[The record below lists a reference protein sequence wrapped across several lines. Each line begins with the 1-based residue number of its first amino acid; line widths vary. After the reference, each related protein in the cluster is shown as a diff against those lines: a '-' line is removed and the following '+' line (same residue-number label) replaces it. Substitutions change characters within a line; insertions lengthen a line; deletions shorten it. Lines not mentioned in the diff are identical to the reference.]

1 MICPNCKTSNND
13 TADYCYN
20 CGCRLHNNFRNS
32 TANIPS
38 YMPPTSS
45 GTAVSDNPPSNSK
58 TADRFAVLSFA
69 FALASLIASVLLV
82 VLLAVADMLI
92 SKDTLGWD
100 AFFSAGGLSYI
111 IPLIIFPLLVLGI
124 VFSFVATAK
133 KTKKKK
139 LALTARIITFSEIV
153 ISMLVMVVFF
163 AFLLIAAMHGPY
175 Y

>member
-20 CGCRLHNNFRNS
+20 CGCRLHNNFRN
-32 TANIPS
+32 TAANIPS

-45 GTAVSDNPPSNSK
+45 GTAVSNNTPSNSK

-82 VLLAVADMLI
+82 VLLAVADMLT
-92 SKDTLGWD
+92 SKETS
-100 AFFSAGGLSYI
+100 FFSTGGLSYI
-111 IPLIIFPLLVLGI
+111 ISLIIFPHLVLSI
-124 VFSFVATAK
+124 VFSFIATAK
-133 KTKKKK
+133 KTQKKKF
-139 LALTARIITFSEIV
+139 AIAARIIAFSEIG

>member
-1 MICPNCKTSNND
+1 
-13 TADYCYN
+13 
-20 CGCRLHNNFRNS
+20 
-32 TANIPS
+32 
-38 YMPPTSS
+38 MPPTS
-45 GTAVSDNPPSNSK
+45 GTVVGNNNPPASSK

-92 SKDTLGWD
+92 SKDTLGRGALWG

-111 IPLIIFPLLVLGI
+111 IPLIIFPHLVLSI
-124 VFSFVATAK
+124 VFSFIATAK
-133 KTKKKK
+133 KTQKKKF
-139 LALTARIITFSEIV
+139 AIAARIIAFSEIV
-153 ISMLVMVVFF
+153 ISILVMVVFF